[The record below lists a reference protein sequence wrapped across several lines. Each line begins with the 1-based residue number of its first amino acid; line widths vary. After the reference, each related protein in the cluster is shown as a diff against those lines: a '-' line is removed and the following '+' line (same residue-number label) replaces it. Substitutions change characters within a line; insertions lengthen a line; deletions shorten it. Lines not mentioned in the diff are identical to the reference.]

1 MTTTSHAPIALSDAV
16 TQTLEHYFKTLED
29 ECPSEVYK
37 MVLGQVE
44 KPLVEF
50 ILQHT
55 DNNQKKAAEIL
66 GINRNTL
73 RKKIQTYQISI

>member
-1 MTTTSHAPIALSDAV
+1 MTSKSHTPIALSDAV
-16 TQTLEHYFKTLED
+16 TQTLEHYFKTLEG
-29 ECPSEVYK
+29 ECPSDVYK

-50 ILQHT
+50 ILKQT
-55 DNNQKKAAEIL
+55 DFNQKKAAEIL

-73 RKKIQTYQISI
+73 RKKIQTYHISI